1 MTQGPNVPRGTKPT
15 KSQEEALG
23 AGFSKLVQY
32 AEILV
37 QDAVCLGIIGPR
49 EVDRIWDRHILNCA
63 ALTELIPDGQ
73 SIIDIG
79 SGAGLPGI
87 VLAILNPNS
96 AVTLIEPMQRRT
108 EFLTQTKTE
117 LGLSNVEILR
127 GRAEGQKV
135 SAQNVTSRAVA
146 PLNKLLSW
154 SWPLVEKGGKVLAIK
169 GEKATEELAEV
180 KNELVSLKSS
190 TAIIKTC
197 GLALDL
203 SVTVVEIT
211 KER

>member
-23 AGFSKLVQY
+23 AGFSKLAQY

-37 QDAVCLGIIGPR
+37 KDAVRLGIIGPR

-96 AVTLIEPMQRRT
+96 AVTLIEPMQRRA

-211 KER
+211 KEC

>member
-1 MTQGPNVPRGTKPT
+1 MTQGPNVPRGTK
-15 KSQEEALG
+15 SQKVALG
-23 AGFSKLVQY
+23 AGFSKLAQY

-37 QDAVCLGIIGPR
+37 KDAVRLGIIGPR

-63 ALTELIPDGQ
+63 ALTELIPYGQ

-146 PLNKLLSW
+146 PLSKLLSW

>member
-23 AGFSKLVQY
+23 AGFSKLAQY

-37 QDAVCLGIIGPR
+37 KDAVRLGIIGPR

-96 AVTLIEPMQRRT
+96 AVTLIEPMQRRA

>member
-23 AGFSKLVQY
+23 AGFSKLAQY

-37 QDAVCLGIIGPR
+37 KDAVRLGIIGPR
-49 EVDRIWDRHILNCA
+49 EVGRIWDRHILNCA

-96 AVTLIEPMQRRT
+96 AVTLIEPMQRRA

>member
-37 QDAVCLGIIGPR
+37 KDAVRLGIIGPR

>member
-1 MTQGPNVPRGTKPT
+1 MSQGPNVPRGTKPT
-15 KSQEEALG
+15 KSQKVALG
-23 AGFSKLVQY
+23 PGFSQLAQY
-32 AEILV
+32 AEILIK
-37 QDAVCLGIIGPR
+37 DAVLLGIIGPR

-108 EFLTQTKTE
+108 DFLTQTKTE
-117 LGLSNVEILR
+117 LGLNNVEILR

-135 SAQNVTSRAVA
+135 SAQIVTSRAVA

-154 SWPLVEKGGKVLAIK
+154 SWPLVEKGGKILAIK

>member
-23 AGFSKLVQY
+23 AGFSKLAQY

-37 QDAVCLGIIGPR
+37 QDAVRLGIIGPR

-96 AVTLIEPMQRRT
+96 TVTLIEPMQRRT